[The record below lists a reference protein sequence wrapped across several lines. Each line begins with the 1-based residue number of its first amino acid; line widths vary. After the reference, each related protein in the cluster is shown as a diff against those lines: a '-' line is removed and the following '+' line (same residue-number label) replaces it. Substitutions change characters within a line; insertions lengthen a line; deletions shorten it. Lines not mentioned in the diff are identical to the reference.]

1 MNDKIVSVEQE
12 ISNLRM
18 PEPHVVILGAGASK
32 AACME
37 GDKNGKIL
45 PLMGDL
51 TEVLGLTKLLRNWNI
66 NPNQNFEEIF
76 SDLYKQDKTCEIKEI
91 ETIVENYF
99 KQLELPDQPTIYDHL
114 VLSLREIDL
123 IATFN
128 WDPLLIQAYARNNRK
143 GLKLPQLLFLHGCV
157 SIGYCKIHG
166 VKGSIGRR
174 CQEACSEIYQPPP
187 LLYPIHEKNYASNQF
202 IFNEWKLFK
211 IYLKKAFMVTIFGYS
226 GPKSDQ
232 EAIDIMKEAWKEDID
247 RRNLKQAAFISR
259 QVEQEISENWDKFIY
274 DHHWELTDDFY
285 CSWIANHPRRTLEA
299 YLNQYI
305 DIRYIYDNPIPRNL
319 DFPELWAW
327 YRRFQEAEEAFW
339 KRQECSTI
347 SSKEFWERRF
357 D

>member
-232 EAIDIMKEAWKEDID
+232 EAIDIMKEAWKE
-247 RRNLKQAAFISR
+247 
-259 QVEQEISENWDKFIY
+259 E
-274 DHHWELTDDFY
+274 
-285 CSWIANHPRRTLEA
+285 
-299 YLNQYI
+299 
-305 DIRYIYDNPIPRNL
+305 
-319 DFPELWAW
+319 
-327 YRRFQEAEEAFW
+327 YR
-339 KRQECSTI
+339 SP
-347 SSKEFWERRF
+347 
-357 D
+357 